1 MCIPK
6 SISGLRMGTQIQAPS
21 EKGRGYGC
29 DKHSSALCGRS
40 SLLLV
45 TNPVGELKR
54 RFILSSVRKIIS
66 HGGLASEVE
75 ASIHTHFSRSLIIL
89 PLLLAHPYRHIH
101 VTCIVCDSQE
111 KWTISTGWMRTR
123 HPALGE

>member
-75 ASIHTHFSRSLIIL
+75 AITHAHFLRSLVL
-89 PLLLAHPYRHIH
+89 LSLLLAYPYRHVH
-101 VTCIVCDSQE
+101 VTCILCELASKMDNFY
-111 KWTISTGWMRTR
+111 WMDENE
-123 HPALGE
+123 ASSIW